1 MLKQG
6 DLLTLEDDKDY
17 AVVDTTKI
25 DDILYVYLINSN
37 DYSEF
42 MFCSYDQT
50 DGLYEVED
58 QDLLKKL
65 IEIFNNQLNGTR

>member
-6 DLLTLEDDKDY
+6 DLLTLENEKEY

-25 DDILYVYLINSN
+25 DDIVYVYLINSK
-37 DYSEF
+37 DFGDF

-58 QDLLKKL
+58 QEMLTKL
-65 IEIFNNQLNGTR
+65 IEVFNYQLNGTR

>member
-6 DLLTLEDDKDY
+6 DILTLEDDKEY
-17 AVVDTTKI
+17 VVVDTTVMN
-25 DDILYVYLINSN
+25 DIVYVYLMNST
-37 DYSEF
+37 DYSNF

-58 QDLLKKL
+58 QETLDSL
-65 IEIFNNQLNGTR
+65 IKIFNYQLNEQQ